1 MNKRYMDFV
10 PVNSAH
16 KVVREDV
23 GVAKK
28 SKSPESTTVPNKVAS
43 GPQLGVI
50 EDLQPRFV
58 KTKVEKRPLSRP
70 VPKTSLKAKRP
81 LSRPAPMANPKE
93 KVSKKTEEEQIFE
106 NALKQ
111 ANLFVDNDSKKKEE
125 RPKKRTEMKTPFVN
139 TEKVTKR
146 PLSKNVYQRKVVVP
160 KEEPEKPIKIITTE
174 KKDSKIGIIVA
185 VIITIILGATA
196 GTVAFLLLPK

>member
-1 MNKRYMDFV
+1 M
-10 PVNSAH
+10 
-16 KVVREDV
+16 
-23 GVAKK
+23 
-28 SKSPESTTVPNKVAS
+28 AS
-43 GPQLGVI
+43 
-50 EDLQPRFV
+50 
-58 KTKVEKRPLSRP
+58 
-70 VPKTSLKAKRP
+70 
-81 LSRPAPMANPKE
+81 PKE

-106 NALKQ
+106 SALKQ

-160 KEEPEKPIKIITTE
+160 KEEPEKPIKIITAE

>member
-58 KTKVEKRPLSRP
+58 KTKVE
-70 VPKTSLKAKRP
+70 KRP